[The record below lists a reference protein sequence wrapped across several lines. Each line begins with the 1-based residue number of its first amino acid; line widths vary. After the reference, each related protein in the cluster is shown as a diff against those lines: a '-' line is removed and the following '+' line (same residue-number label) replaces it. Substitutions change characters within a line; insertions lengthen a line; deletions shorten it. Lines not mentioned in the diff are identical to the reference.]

1 VFDLTREIDSEEAQA
16 EDRRH
21 LYAVFQAI
29 GLDMAA
35 YVKGLL
41 NTIEY
46 PVYDYGNIAVLVAAS
61 ERISRED
68 TDGLWDQCRHA

>member
-1 VFDLTREIDSEEAQA
+1 V
-16 EDRRH
+16 
-21 LYAVFQAI
+21 
-29 GLDMAA
+29 A

-46 PVYDYGNIAVLVAAS
+46 PVHYYGNIIVLVTPS

-68 TDGLWDQCRHA
+68 TDELWG

>member
-1 VFDLTREIDSEEAQA
+1 LALDI
-16 EDRRH
+16 
-21 LYAVFQAI
+21 AV
-29 GLDMAA
+29 A

-46 PVYDYGNIAVLVAAS
+46 PVYDYGNIVVLVAAS

-68 TDGLWDQCRHA
+68 TDGLF